1 MKKYFVTDR
10 IAFAQRR
17 LEDLLALSIDDL
29 IAKKSERQQLLQEFL
44 FHLVGAIE
52 VLVQLANEMRQLNIH
67 SEDVSIERVCRKLAQ
82 SDPIKAKLR
91 TLYAPTRK
99 KPLPKDPYSDEG
111 YIFRIY
117 NYRNQV
123 THRST
128 NTFLISIGPRR
139 SSVQLYL
146 DPRDLNK
153 GYSNKSFQDELR
165 YMFDL
170 IRTRCKQIL
179 LLL

>member
-1 MKKYFVTDR
+1 MKKYFIKDR

-17 LEDLLALSIDDL
+17 LEDLMALSIDDL
-29 IAKKSERQQLLQEFL
+29 MAKRPERQQLLQEFL

-52 VLVQLANEMRQLNIH
+52 VLAQLANEMSHLNIH
-67 SEDVSIERVCRKLAQ
+67 SEDVSIERVFKKLPP
-82 SDPIKAKLR
+82 SNPIKAKLKA
-91 TLYAPTRK
+91 LYAKTRK
-99 KPLPKDPYSDEG
+99 NPLPNDPYSDEG

-128 NTFLISIGPRR
+128 NAFLISIGPRR
-139 SSVQLYL
+139 RSVHLFL
-146 DPRDLNK
+146 DPRDMSK
-153 GYSNKSFQDELR
+153 GYSKKPFQDEVQ

-170 IRTRCKQIL
+170 IRTRCNQIL